1 MIDVR
6 GLRKEYGT
14 FAAVDGLSFTVDEGE
29 IFGIVGP
36 NGAGK
41 TTTLKMISTLIK
53 PTEGRILVAGF
64 DTGADE
70 VEVKKRL
77 GFLPEESP
85 LYENMTVEDYL
96 SFFSELYGIES
107 NDAHL
112 RIDKLLSMLNLP
124 DNGNRIGNFS
134 KGMKRK
140 VVIARSLLNDPEVLI
155 YDEPTSGLDP
165 MTSKQIID
173 FIHRLKKERKTVIF
187 SAHNLYQVEKICDRL
202 IIMKNGKAVAIG
214 TVDEIRERWGEQNY
228 FVEFKSDKL
237 PEGDVWDENGHFK
250 IKCSGNRE
258 MNDVTRFVIENR
270 GELIRITPHESTLEE
285 IFISVVE

>member
-6 GLRKEYGT
+6 GLRKEYGE
-14 FAAVDGLSFTVDEGE
+14 FVAVDGLSFKVDDGE

-41 TTTLKMISTLIK
+41 TTTLKMISTLIQ
-53 PTEGRILVAGF
+53 PTEGKVIVAGF
-64 DTGADE
+64 DTGRDE
-70 VEVKKRL
+70 IEVKKRL

-96 SFFSELYGIES
+96 IFFSELYGI
-107 NDAHL
+107 NNQDALL
-112 RIDKLLSMLNLP
+112 RIDKLLSMLNLTS
-124 DNGNRIGNFS
+124 NGKRIGNFS

-173 FIHRLKKERKTVIF
+173 FIHGLKKEKKTIIF
-187 SAHNLYQVEKICDRL
+187 SAHNLYQVEKVCDRVL
-202 IIMKNGKAVAIG
+202 IIKNGRAVAIG
-214 TVDEIRERWGEQNY
+214 TVDEIRKQWGEESY
-228 FVEFKSDKL
+228 FVEFTSDKL
-237 PEGDVWDENGHFK
+237 PEGEVWRENGHFK
-250 IKCSGNRE
+250 IKCSGSRE
-258 MNDVTRFVIENR
+258 MNDVTRFVVENR
-270 GELIRITPHESTLEE
+270 GEVIKITPYESTLED
-285 IFISVVE
+285 IFIKIVE